1 MALVK
6 TDELIDQQGFVLAVN
21 VIMLE
26 HAEAFLLAADE
37 LGKGLVLQLSENTV
51 KYHGALA
58 PIGKALLEMA
68 GQSSQQISV
77 HLDHATDPELVRA
90 AAALGF
96 SSVMFDGS
104 KLDYLENVAT
114 TKALRDEL
122 GDAVWF
128 EAELGEVGG
137 KDGVHA
143 PGVRTNPQEAASFVA
158 DTSVDG
164 LAVAV
169 GSSHA
174 MLEKSSELDLDL
186 IAQINV
192 AVDVPLVLHGSSGVS
207 HEQLKAAIAAGIKK
221 VNIAT
226 ELNAVFN
233 QAVRENIASG
243 PGDPRK
249 FLVPAREKLSEYL
262 VDLHKKF
269 AG

>member
-1 MALVK
+1 MSLVK
-6 TDELIDQQGFVLAVN
+6 TSELIAEQGFVLAVN

-26 HAEAFLLAADE
+26 HAEAYVAAAE
-37 LGKGLVLQLSENTV
+37 QMGLGLVMQLSENTV
-51 KYHGALA
+51 KYHGSIK

-68 GQSSQQISV
+68 NESAQKLSV
-77 HLDHATDPELVRA
+77 HLDHATNPDLVRQA
-90 AAALGF
+90 AQLGF

-104 KLDYLENVAT
+104 KLDYEANVAT
-114 TKALRDEL
+114 TRALSDEL
-122 GDAVWF
+122 GSKVWF

-143 PGVRTNPQEAASFVA
+143 PGVRTNPTEAAEFVA
-158 DTSVDG
+158 ATKVAG

-174 MLEKSSELDLDL
+174 MLEKSSELDFEL
-186 IAQINV
+186 IKEIA
-192 AVDVPLVLHGSSGVS
+192 AKVDVPLVLHGSSGVS
-207 HEQLKAAIAAGIKK
+207 HKDLKTAIKSGIKK

-233 QAVRENIASG
+233 LGVRENLTLG

-249 FLVPAREKLSEYL
+249 FLVPARQALTDYL
-262 VDLHKKF
+262 VELHDRL
-269 AG
+269 AN